1 LRDIAENLAKFCLKM
16 VFVFDMIDSGG
27 NSGYDGYCGSIATG
41 IIA

>member
-1 LRDIAENLAKFCLKM
+1 M

-27 NSGYDGYCGSIATG
+27 NSGYSGYCRNSGYDGYCGSIATG